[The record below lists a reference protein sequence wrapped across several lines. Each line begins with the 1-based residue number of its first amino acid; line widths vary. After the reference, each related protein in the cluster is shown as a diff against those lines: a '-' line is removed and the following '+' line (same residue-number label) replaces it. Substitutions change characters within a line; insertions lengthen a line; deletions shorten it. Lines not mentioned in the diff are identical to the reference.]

1 MIEKLENYIV
11 KNNLDEFK
19 KLFGTLTINA
29 HHREQLYKSA
39 FLKQNENFLEF
50 LINKTSLSKE
60 KRADFLIEALSKK
73 IKIIN
78 FNFINDFE
86 DIYLAS
92 RLKNNAIFIGS
103 EQSNEFLVY
112 FLNKYPVTTLLNLK
126 KIIFG
131 AIKSDKHDFM
141 DTLTKQ
147 ELNNEILFYSALCS
161 IKFDKK
167 KTFSH
172 IVKNAIKSN
181 PNVLNDVRAL
191 KAEYL
196 IKMRGNSY
204 IASKD
209 EIDSFI
215 NQTLVESFALHL
227 NEELKIKEA
236 PSNNTTRKKMKI

>member
-1 MIEKLENYIV
+1 MIEKLEKYIV
-11 KNNLDEFK
+11 QNNPEEFK

-39 FLKQNENFLEF
+39 FLNQNENFLNF
-50 LINKTSLSKE
+50 LSNKTSLSKE
-60 KRADFLIEALSKK
+60 KRADFFIEALNKK
-73 IKIIN
+73 IKIIH
-78 FNFINDFE
+78 FNYINDFE
-86 DIYLAS
+86 DMYLAS
-92 RLKNNAIFIGS
+92 KLKNNATFIGT
-103 EQSNEFLVY
+103 EQSNEFLVH

-131 AIKSDKHDFM
+131 AIKSDKNDFM
-141 DTLTKQ
+141 DILTKQ
-147 ELNNEILFYSALCS
+147 NLNNEILFYSALCS

-167 KTFSH
+167 ETFSH
-172 IVKNAIKSN
+172 IVKNAFKNN
-181 PNVLNDVRAL
+181 PNVLNDVKAL
-191 KAEYL
+191 KDEYL

-227 NEELKIKEA
+227 NEELKVKEA
-236 PSNNTTRKKMKI
+236 PTSIQRKKMKI

>member
-1 MIEKLENYIV
+1 MN
-11 KNNLDEFK
+11 
-19 KLFGTLTINA
+19 
-29 HHREQLYKSA
+29 
-39 FLKQNENFLEF
+39 
-50 LINKTSLSKE
+50 
-60 KRADFLIEALSKK
+60 KK
-73 IKIIN
+73 IKIIH
-78 FNFINDFE
+78 FNFINDF
-86 DIYLAS
+86 DDMYLAS
-92 RLKNNAIFIGS
+92 RLKNNATFIGS
-103 EQSNEFLVY
+103 EQSNEFLVH

-167 KTFSH
+167 ETFSH
-172 IVKNAIKSN
+172 IVKNAFKNN
-181 PNVLNDVRAL
+181 PNVLNDVKAL
-191 KAEYL
+191 KDEYL

-236 PSNNTTRKKMKI
+236 PTNNSTRKKMKI